1 MGERLGQR
9 TREHWTVMVGSGI
22 MSTDVSLISPTSA
35 LAVLSGHGYRT
46 TQPRREVVETVLQQT
61 RPFTSEQMVQLLPD
75 ISRATIYRTLEIM
88 ASVDILTRLLQS
100 NGHPAYVVGEPGHR
114 HHLIC
119 SNCGFVIAFTSCP
132 VEPVVNELG
141 RNFDF
146 AIQGHNLEIFG
157 LCHNCR

>member
-1 MGERLGQR
+1 MDA
-9 TREHWTVMVGSGI
+9 TFAPIT
-22 MSTDVSLISPTSA
+22 STEA
-35 LAVLSGHGYRT
+35 LAVLADHGYRMT
-46 TQPRREVVETVLQQT
+46 HPRREVVETVLVQT
-61 RPFTSEQMVQLLPD
+61 RPFTAEQLVLLLPE
-75 ISRATIYRTLEIM
+75 ISRATVYRTLEIM

-119 SNCGFVIAFTSCP
+119 SKCGYVVAFTTCP

-141 RNFDF
+141 RSHDF
-146 AIQGHNLEIFG
+146 TIQGHSLEIFG

>member
-1 MGERLGQR
+1 MDTAVVPITPSDAL
-9 TREHWTVMVGSGI
+9 TV
-22 MSTDVSLISPTSA
+22 
-35 LAVLSGHGYRT
+35 LAGHGYRMT
-46 TQPRREVVETVLQQT
+46 KPRREVVETVLAQT
-61 RPFTSEQMVQLLPD
+61 RPFTAEQLVLLLPG
-75 ISRATIYRTLEIM
+75 ISRATVYRTLENM

-119 SNCGFVIAFTSCP
+119 SNCGYVVAFTTCP

-141 RNFDF
+141 RSHDF
-146 AIQGHNLEIFG
+146 SIQGHSLEIFG